1 MKKILDYIKDSLNIK
16 KEAEELG
23 VRIWQTPS
31 VLFIF
36 LGIIIV
42 VAMTGIYFIPRNY
55 DYPEVIV
62 ISESLVVA
70 ILFSIGN
77 FMIRGIEGI
86 ARANKIK
93 TEFVSIA
100 SHQLKTPLS
109 EINWELELLLKRHQE
124 GLNDRQ
130 KEIMLSIA
138 KSNNR
143 MARLVNDL
151 LDVARIDQG
160 RLALAKEWIDMGKVI
175 EDVVDNNR
183 FMAETAGV
191 KLSAVIPKSYPKII
205 ADKRRVGVVLDNL
218 VSNSIKY
225 SNSAGSV
232 MINLENK
239 GGFLMVCVSDDG
251 VGIPK
256 SQQDKVFQKFF
267 RSDNIVKNQTEGTGL
282 GLYIA
287 KNIVEQSGG
296 KMWFESEEKK
306 GTSFWF
312 SLPCSRAD
320 AVIYS

>member
-1 MKKILDYIKDSLNIK
+1 MKKIFDYIKDSLNIK

-42 VAMTGIYFIPRNY
+42 VAMTGIYFIPRSYN
-55 DYPEVIV
+55 YPEIIV
-62 ISESLVVA
+62 ISESLVVV
-70 ILFSIGN
+70 ILLSVGS

-86 ARANKIK
+86 AKANKIK

-109 EINWELELLLKRHQE
+109 EMNWELELLLKRHQE

-143 MARLVNDL
+143 MSRLVNDL

-160 RLALAKEWIDMGKVI
+160 RLALAKELVDIGKLIDDI
-175 EDVVDNNR
+175 VDNNK
-183 FMAETAGV
+183 FLADATGV
-191 KLSAVIPKSYPKII
+191 KLSISIPQSYPKIV
-205 ADKRRVGVVLDNL
+205 ADKRRIGVVLDNL
-218 VSNSIKY
+218 ISNSIKY
-225 SNSAGSV
+225 SNGPSDV
-232 MINLENK
+232 IIEMENK
-239 GGFLMVCVSDDG
+239 GEFLVVCVSDNG
-251 VGIPK
+251 VGIPR
-256 SQQDKVFQKFF
+256 SQQDKIFQKFF

-312 SLPCSRAD
+312 SLPCSRTD
-320 AVIYS
+320 AIIYS